1 MKKSTKQ
8 VHPRFGAEK
17 AFGSVVREIRKG
29 MKLSQEEFAWK
40 SGLDR
45 TTVSM
50 LERGLMSPT
59 LRTMVKLSTALQ
71 LAVSTFIARAE
82 RSNLFK

>member
-1 MKKSTKQ
+1 MRKRIKQ
-8 VHPRFGAEK
+8 VQPRFGAEK
-17 AFGSVVREIRKG
+17 AFGLVVREIRKE

-40 SGLDR
+40 SRLDR

-59 LRTMVKLSTALQ
+59 LRTMVKLSTALH
-71 LAVSTFIARAE
+71 LAASALVSRAE
-82 RSNLFK
+82 RSSLFK

>member
-1 MKKSTKQ
+1 MKGAKQ

-17 AFGSVVREIRKG
+17 ALGSVIREIRQG

-40 SGLDR
+40 SGMDR

-59 LRTMVKLSTALQ
+59 LRTMVKLSSALQ
-71 LAVSTFIARAE
+71 VGVSTLIARAE
-82 RSNLFK
+82 RSSLFG